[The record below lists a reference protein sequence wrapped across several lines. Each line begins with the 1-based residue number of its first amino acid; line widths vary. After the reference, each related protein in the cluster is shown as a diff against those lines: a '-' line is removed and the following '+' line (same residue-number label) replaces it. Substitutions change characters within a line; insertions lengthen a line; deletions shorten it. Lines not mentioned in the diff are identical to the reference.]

1 MCKEAWC
8 KGEASHAWPIERT
21 ATVHS
26 IGDAVGTI
34 ELDPAVAD
42 LEATLT
48 VPAVAKLLH
57 GDAFTYTRKAADY
70 APDPTDPWENFTFA
84 ADVAARICRGLP
96 GDDKRRATALLI
108 GLKVSRLMTVGL
120 AGKASN
126 EAITDTLGDLRVYA
140 AILQAQN
147 ADATKVP

>member
-8 KGEASHAWPIERT
+8 KGPQSHQWSMQET
-21 ATVHS
+21 T
-26 IGDAVGTI
+26 TI
-34 ELDPAVAD
+34 QLDPAVAD
-42 LEATLT
+42 LEATLS

-70 APDPTDPWENFTFA
+70 APDPADPWENFTFA
-84 ADVAARICRGLP
+84 SAVAARICKGLAD
-96 GDDKRRATALLI
+96 DDKRRATALLI

-126 EAITDTLGDLRVYA
+126 EAIDDTLGDLRVYA

-147 ADATKVP
+147 ADAGHLNNLLRP

>member
-1 MCKEAWC
+1 MCEADWC
-8 KGEASHAWPIERT
+8 KGEISHAWPLQGTTTIQG
-21 ATVHS
+21 
-26 IGDAVGTI
+26 IDDAVGTI
-34 ELDPAVAD
+34 QLDPAVAD

-70 APDPTDPWENFTFA
+70 APDPADPWENFTFA
-84 ADVAARICRGLP
+84 SHVAARICNGLAD
-96 GDDKRRATALLI
+96 DDKRRATALLI

-126 EAITDTLGDLRVYA
+126 EKIDDTLGDLRVYA
-140 AILQAQN
+140 AILQAQH
-147 ADATKVP
+147 ADAIQSS